1 MGGFLVRA
9 GAIFA
14 FLALAATALAFVAT
28 LSPSLLPR
36 TQVAEAAAPRLA
48 ADATVATPAAA
59 PPPALT
65 PQRDGSS
72 PIALVDRSGAPLQC
86 ALYARQRSGVQLTG
100 DARTWWAQAEGRY
113 QRAATPSAGAVIVM
127 DGTSA
132 GHVGVVARV
141 INQRQIV
148 IDHANWL
155 GDGEIITG
163 ALVED
168 ASPAN
173 DWSQVRVWNV
183 ETNSMGIR
191 PYPVLGFVLPDAL

>member
-1 MGGFLVRA
+1 M
-9 GAIFA
+9 
-14 FLALAATALAFVAT
+14 
-28 LSPSLLPR
+28 
-36 TQVAEAAAPRLA
+36 
-48 ADATVATPAAA
+48 
-59 PPPALT
+59 
-65 PQRDGSS
+65 
-72 PIALVDRSGAPLQC
+72 
-86 ALYARQRSGVQLTG
+86 
-100 DARTWWAQAEGRY
+100 
-113 QRAATPSAGAVIVM
+113 
-127 DGTSA
+127 
-132 GHVGVVARV
+132 